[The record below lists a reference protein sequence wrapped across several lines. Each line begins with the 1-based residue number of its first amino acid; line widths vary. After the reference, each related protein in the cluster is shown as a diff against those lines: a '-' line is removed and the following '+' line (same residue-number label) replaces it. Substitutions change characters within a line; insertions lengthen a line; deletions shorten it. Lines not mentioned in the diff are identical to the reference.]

1 MYSHHLHLVP
11 EYCYYPKGDPVPIR
25 QSLSILSSSQ
35 LLVTII
41 LLSVSMNLIALDT
54 SDLYHF
60 GVCKISQMP
69 HAFYLTLKKFYEVLL
84 SSFIT
89 SEIKKID
96 IKKLKR

>member
-1 MYSHHLHLVP
+1 MVFSTLIIVYSHLLCLVP
-11 EYCYYPKGDPVPIR
+11 EYCYYLKGDPVPTR
-25 QSLSILSSSQ
+25 QSLSILPSSQ

-60 GVCKISQMP
+60 GMCKISQMR
-69 HAFYLTLKKFYEVLL
+69 HAFYLILRKFYEVLL

-89 SEIKKID
+89 
-96 IKKLKR
+96 